1 MDTPRWLIKPL
12 AVRNSPARA
21 PAKTP
26 PSGDLWQRMYDA
38 ALTSGH
44 PQPEKMADTML
55 RSRETALRLKEA
67 RPRTLV
73 TAEPPKPQETVVTSK
88 TKARAVLADCHRC
101 KALTLEGRRCG
112 FKATRGEFCSKHA
125 VKNI

>member
-12 AVRNSPARA
+12 TVRNSPARA
-21 PAKTP
+21 PTKTT
-26 PSGDLWQRMYDA
+26 PSGDLWQSMYDA
-38 ALTSGH
+38 ALKSGH

-67 RPRTLV
+67 RPRTLM
-73 TAEPPKPQETVVTSK
+73 TTEPQETVVAK
-88 TKARAVLADCHRC
+88 KARAVVADCNRC

-112 FKATRGEFCSKHA
+112 FKATRGEFCNKHA

>member
-1 MDTPRWLIKPL
+1 MDTPRWLVKPL
-12 AVRNSPARA
+12 AVRNSPARSA
-21 PAKTP
+21 PAKTAS
-26 PSGDLWQRMYDA
+26 SGDLWQSMYDA
-38 ALTSGH
+38 ALKSGH

-67 RPRTLV
+67 RPKTLL
-73 TAEPPKPQETVVTSK
+73 TTPQESVVTSK